1 MNKRIKNL
9 LITLI
14 AISMLALCLIVN
26 VFSRQTVVG
35 VWHGDNTFD
44 IVGVDA
50 PFEFATKLEFEA
62 DGTLTVTTE
71 NDISTYKYSTTDD
84 TITIQGET
92 ASWGVYYELNGEV
105 LKIRTG
111 GNFSTFTKRRTNK
124 K

>member
-1 MNKRIKNL
+1 MNKRIKNPFII
-9 LITLI
+9 LITVSILI
-14 AISMLALCLIVN
+14 FCLIVN
-26 VFSRQTVVG
+26 AFSRQTVVG
-35 VWHGDNTFD
+35 VWYGDNTFD
-44 IVGVDA
+44 IVGVYA

-71 NDISTYKYSTTDD
+71 NDVSTYKYSTTDD

-111 GNFSTFTKRRTNK
+111 GNFSTFTKRSIDK

>member
-1 MNKRIKNL
+1 MNKRIKNPF
-9 LITLI
+9 IILI
-14 AISMLALCLIVN
+14 AVSILIFCLIVN

-35 VWHGDNTFD
+35 VWYGDNTFD
-44 IVGVDA
+44 IVGVYA

-71 NDISTYKYSTTDD
+71 NDVSTYKYSTTDD

-111 GNFSTFTKRRTNK
+111 GNFSTFTKRSIDK

>member
-1 MNKRIKNL
+1 MNKRIKNPFIIFIAVSI
-9 LITLI
+9 LIF
-14 AISMLALCLIVN
+14 CLIVN
-26 VFSRQTVVG
+26 VFSRKTVVG
-35 VWHGDNTFD
+35 VWYGDNTFD

-92 ASWGVYYELNGEV
+92 VSWGV
-105 LKIRTG
+105 
-111 GNFSTFTKRRTNK
+111 
-124 K
+124 

>member
-1 MNKRIKNL
+1 MKKRIKNPF
-9 LITLI
+9 IILI
-14 AISMLALCLIVN
+14 AVSILIFCLIVN
-26 VFSRQTVVG
+26 AFNRQTIIG
-35 VWHGDNTFD
+35 IWYGDNTFD

-71 NDISTYKYSTTDD
+71 NDVSTYKYSTTDD
-84 TITIQGET
+84 TITIQGEA

-111 GNFSTFTKRRTNK
+111 GNFSTFTKRSIDK

>member
-1 MNKRIKNL
+1 MNKRIKNPF
-9 LITLI
+9 IFLI
-14 AISMLALCLIVN
+14 AVSILIFCLIVN

-35 VWHGDNTFD
+35 VWYGDNTFD
-44 IVGVDA
+44 IVGVYA

-92 ASWGVYYELNGEV
+92 VSWGVYYELNGEV

-111 GNFSTFTKRRTNK
+111 GNFSAFTKRSTDK

>member
-1 MNKRIKNL
+1 MNKRIKNPF
-9 LITLI
+9 IILI
-14 AISMLALCLIVN
+14 AVSILIFCLIVN
-26 VFSRQTVVG
+26 MFSRQTVVG
-35 VWHGDNTFD
+35 VWYGDNTFD
-44 IVGVDA
+44 IIGVYA

-84 TITIQGET
+84 TITIQGEA

-105 LKIRTG
+105 LNIRTG
-111 GNFSTFTKRRTNK
+111 RNFSTFTKRRTNK